1 MNFMKYT
8 KHFFLFAF
16 PLLIGTFQGCTTVKY
31 YPANLVESLKHP
43 TKFPEVFSFTVQ
55 NIEEIAA
62 KNPLSENEDTRV
74 TDVGENKNSSM
85 HLVQIRENGELHPHY
100 HKRHD
105 EVIYIKKGSGIA
117 TLDGTRYM
125 VKPGSIV
132 QIPTKTVHKF
142 LNTGEEPLIAISIFS
157 PPFDGR
163 DEKTIRRKRADRDK
177 KEERRLADKK
187 PEKAVEEDKNPDE
200 NEPLEEETQV
210 VASKPKKVVEKRL
223 NKPVKNE
230 WEADYEEPSPPPKE
244 PSASKGKRDKK
255 KTKETRAVEE
265 PTINIRDLHEKLTKL
280 IELKDEGTITE
291 EEYEKKKDALVK
303 GKDVGDLPGVKGS
316 AEKKPFIE
324 DDDDEP
330 ISEQADKDIS
340 TEENIFDE
348 NQDTVTRS
356 PHVSSKDK
364 ITTHEIGPGE
374 RILSSDD
381 KLETL
386 EELWQEGLIT
396 DEEYAEK
403 REGIIGITEKEP
415 SSVSTKDT
423 TENEKVKEL
432 DELYDEGLITEE
444 DYESK
449 KKELFNQIEEE
460 TTSLP
465 PKEFTDDD
473 RISELRDLY
482 NEGLITEDDYQYK
495 IRELTDTQ
503 KQESF
508 PNVIS
513 GEKMNDDML
522 TELNELKEEGLISEE
537 DYEFKK
543 AQLLDN

>member
-1 MNFMKYT
+1 MKYT

-16 PLLIGTFQGCTTVKY
+16 PLLIVAFQGCTTVKY
-31 YPANLVESLKHP
+31 YPVNFVESLKHP

-132 QIPTKTVHKF
+132 QIPSKTIHKF

-163 DEKTIRRKRADRDK
+163 DEKTIRKKRADRHK

-187 PEKAVEEDKNPDE
+187 HEKTAEEDKNPDV

-210 VASKPKKVVEKRL
+210 ATSKPKKVLEKKL
-223 NKPVKNE
+223 NNPVGNE
-230 WEADYEEPSPPPKE
+230 WEADYEESSPPPKE
-244 PSASKGKRDKK
+244 PSASRSNRDKK
-255 KTKETRAVEE
+255 KTKEARAVEEPE

-280 IELKDEGTITE
+280 VELKEEGTITE

-303 GKDVGDLPGVKGS
+303 GRDVGDLPGAKGS
-316 AEKKPFIE
+316 AKKKPFIE
-324 DDDDEP
+324 DDDEP
-330 ISEQADKDIS
+330 ILEQTDKDIS

-348 NQDTVTRS
+348 NQDTVTGD
-356 PHVSSKDK
+356 PYLSSEDK
-364 ITTHEIGPGE
+364 ITTREIGPGE
-374 RILSSDD
+374 RTPLPSD
-381 KLETL
+381 KLKTL
-386 EELWQEGLIT
+386 EELWQEDLITEEEFEEKRKGLIGAL
-396 DEEYAEK
+396 EEESD
-403 REGIIGITEKEP
+403 P
-415 SSVSTKDT
+415 VSSKNAI
-423 TENEKVKEL
+423 ENEKVLEL

-449 KKELFNQIEEE
+449 RKELLNEEE

-473 RISELRDLY
+473 RIGELRDLY
-482 NEGLITEDDYQYK
+482 NEGLITEDDYKYK
-495 IRELTDTQ
+495 IRELSDTQ
-503 KQESF
+503 KQKSF
-508 PNVIS
+508 PNVIP